1 MKTYLNMSYFGAI
14 VLAVCV
20 GVFVPERENIEFLM
34 HDKFAYATF
43 LVLLSFIYFL
53 VVEIGARV
61 ILAHEGLRVKTV
73 LIGNP
78 LLRFFLFRVFAFLA
92 GGWFV
97 YDRYQ
102 LTGLYSSAIFSTL
115 IFFFVGGF
123 FENYRLL
130 KEKI

>member
-1 MKTYLNMSYFGAI
+1 MSYCGAFVLGVGFGVI
-14 VLAVCV
+14 VPTSES
-20 GVFVPERENIEFLM
+20 FEFLM
-34 HDKFAYATF
+34 SDKNVYAAC
-43 LVLLSFIYFL
+43 LVLISFGYF
-53 VVEIGARV
+53 VIVEFGARV
-61 ILAHEGLRVKTV
+61 LMTNEGIALKTV
-73 LIGNP
+73 FIGNP

-102 LTGLYSSAIFSTL
+102 LTGIYSSAIFSTL

-123 FENYRLL
+123 FETYRLL